1 MSGAHGS
8 FTPFM
13 QTPTFATS
21 AQQRGS
27 AQPRRVGRTVL
38 LAALVGVHVSGIAL
52 LRGVHSTPPTHAA
65 VAPIYATLVQAPA
78 AQPATP
84 PAPAHPAPPQVQK
97 PVTHRAVVRTRT
109 TERVAA
115 QPEPAPAPA
124 QPVPVPA
131 QSAPPT
137 QQAAPTQTAAQPA
150 APAQTSAPAT
160 PKTVTHGVQ
169 YLRAPVPVYPDA
181 SRRMGEEGVAQVR
194 VLVDENGQPR
204 EVVLRASSGSAALDQ
219 AALDA
224 VRGARFKPYVEDG
237 RAIPVYVIVPLRF
250 SLGD

>member
-38 LAALVGVHVSGIAL
+38 LAALVGVHVGGIAL
-52 LRGVHSTPPTHAA
+52 LSGVHSTPPAHAA

-78 AQPATP
+78 PQPATQ
-84 PAPAHPAPPQVQK
+84 PAPAHPVPPQVQK
-97 PVTHRAVVRTRT
+97 PVTHRAVMRTRT

-124 QPVPVPA
+124 QP
-131 QSAPPT
+131 APPT

-160 PKTVTHGVQ
+160 PKTVTRGVQ

-181 SRRMGEEGVAQVR
+181 SRRMSEEGVAQVR

-237 RAIPVYVIVPLRF
+237 RTIPVYVIVPLRF